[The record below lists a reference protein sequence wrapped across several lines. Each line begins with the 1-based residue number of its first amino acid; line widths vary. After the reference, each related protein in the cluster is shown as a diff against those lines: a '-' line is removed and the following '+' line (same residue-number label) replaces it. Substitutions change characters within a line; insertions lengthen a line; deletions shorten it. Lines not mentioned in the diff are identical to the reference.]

1 MENLDKV
8 YANKIAEEYAVKKES
23 NVIRLKKLD
32 QKVKRLPFILSL
44 SIGTVFALMFGL
56 GFSMILTDFGFN
68 NNLDYIIGIILGVVG
83 IIMCIANYFIY
94 KVILNK
100 RKAKYAFDIIE
111 LANKISENN

>member
-8 YANKIAEEYAVKKES
+8 HANKIAEEYAIKKES

-44 SIGTVFALMFGL
+44 SIGTVFALIFGL

-68 NNLDYIIGIILGVVG
+68 NDLDYIIGIILGVVG
-83 IIMCIANYFIY
+83 IIMCIANYFNY
-94 KVILNK
+94 DIL
-100 RKAKYAFDIIE
+100 
-111 LANKISENN
+111 

>member
-1 MENLDKV
+1 MLIKLLKNTQL
-8 YANKIAEEYAVKKES
+8 KKES

-44 SIGTVFALMFGL
+44 SIGTVFALIFGL

-68 NNLDYIIGIILGVVG
+68 NDLDYIIGIILGVVG